1 MKQEASQTVRFGA
14 AVAPGSVTHGAENTL
29 HRQRA
34 PGGQT
39 PVHRKS
45 LLRRSPASPPTQAA
59 AGAPICFGAPSVDNG
74 GWACLR
80 RARRN
85 RLPPSRWPCAWT
97 SSSSC
102 LPPPALKTSL
112 LCGQQGTRA
121 LDSHCFSLSSSSL
134 LLRHLQTHSLSHT
147 QTRKQ
152 LHIHIVL
159 SSSFLQKVETVEISR
174 GVILIVS
181 LISQMSPGLNS

>member
-1 MKQEASQTVRFGA
+1 MKQEASQTVRFRA
-14 AVAPGSVTHGAENTL
+14 AVAPGSVAHGAESTL

-45 LLRRSPASPPTQAA
+45 PLRRSPASPPRQAA
-59 AGAPICFGAPSVDNG
+59 AGAPSCFGAPSVDNG
-74 GWACLR
+74 GW
-80 RARRN
+80 ARRN

-121 LDSHCFSLSSSSL
+121 LDSRCFSLSSSSL